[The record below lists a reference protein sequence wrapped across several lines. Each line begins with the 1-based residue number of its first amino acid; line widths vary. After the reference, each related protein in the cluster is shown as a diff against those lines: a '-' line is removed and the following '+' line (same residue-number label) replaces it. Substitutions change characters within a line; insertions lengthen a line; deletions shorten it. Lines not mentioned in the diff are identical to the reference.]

1 MTISPFI
8 SLFLW
13 LLTSSVA
20 IAQITPFTASWTFEG
35 TDNGNSSSGLVAASS
50 FTYSGV
56 NKTLNKYFTGYVGL
70 GNSIQ
75 HWSTT
80 GCNNSEYV
88 QFSVQ
93 PQGTAQITLTNLS
106 FAFSRSSE
114 GPRQIIV
121 RSSADGFSSD
131 LFSAGTSENYQTAS
145 ITLNGNSFINQT
157 AAVTFRLYACSASQ
171 SNGTLR
177 LDEIQINAAVLP
189 VTLLSFTAKPED
201 DRVQLA
207 WSTANEYNTD
217 HFRVERSDDLEM
229 YTLVG
234 ETTAAGTTN
243 ERQYYSITDL
253 NPRPGANFYR
263 LTQVDISGAVYIHD
277 VISTLVQAYEPVA
290 SVYPNPANT
299 DRIYIRL
306 WNADDATV
314 RLLSSTGQVMN
325 GHLVKRPGEADLI
338 FEQPLLPGLYW
349 LEVQS
354 KGRRQTIAV
363 PVHSSN

>member
-1 MTISPFI
+1 MKRLCLT

-13 LLTSSVA
+13 LLTCPVA
-20 IAQITPFTASWTFEG
+20 TAQTTPFTASWTFEG
-35 TDNGNSSSGLVAASS
+35 TDNGSSSSGLVTASS

-88 QFSVQ
+88 EFSVM
-93 PQGTAQITLTNLS
+93 PQGTAQITLTSLS

-114 GPRQIIV
+114 GPQQIMV

-145 ITLNGNSFINQT
+145 VTLNGGYFINQT
-157 AAVTFRLYACSASQ
+157 SAITFRIYACSASQ

-189 VTLLSFTAKPED
+189 ITLLSFTAKPEG

-207 WSTANEYNTD
+207 WSTANELNTD
-217 HFRVERSDDLEM
+217 HFKVERSNDLDM

-234 ETTAAGTTN
+234 ETTAAVTTN
-243 ERQYYSITDL
+243 ERQYYALTDL
-253 NPRPGANFYR
+253 NPQSGANFYR
-263 LTQVDISGAVYIHD
+263 LTQVDIGGAVHTYD
-277 VISTLVQAYEPVA
+277 VISVVVRANEPVV
-290 SVYPNPANT
+290 SVYPNPANPN
-299 DRIYIRL
+299 RIHARL
-306 WNADDATV
+306 WNADDAIV
-314 RLLSSTGQVMN
+314 RLLSSEGQVVS
-325 GHLVKRPGEADLI
+325 GRIERRPGEANLI

-349 LEVQS
+349 LEVQM
-354 KGRRQTIAV
+354 KDRKQTIAV
-363 PVHSSN
+363 LIH